1 MENEEIKTEEEVL
14 DTVEET
20 VETPV
25 EETPAESSEG
35 TA

>member
-1 MENEEIKTEEEVL
+1 MENEEIKTEEGGKEVL

-20 VETPV
+20 VETP
-25 EETPAESSEG
+25 AESVEG